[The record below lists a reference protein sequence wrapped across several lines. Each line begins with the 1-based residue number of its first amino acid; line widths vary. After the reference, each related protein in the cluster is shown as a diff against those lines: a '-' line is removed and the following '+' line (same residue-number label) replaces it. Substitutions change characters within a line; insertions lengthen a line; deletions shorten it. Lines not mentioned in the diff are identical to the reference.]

1 MSETSVSTA
10 ERVGT
15 ILLAAT
21 VGAIVTT
28 LVAHPLIESALA
40 DAWRELGG
48 SPSVE
53 FRAQEAFLPAGEY
66 PADTE
71 ELLKAL
77 PITAIVHDP
86 LAVNVSD
93 PAE

>member
-1 MSETSVSTA
+1 MSDPTVSTA

-15 ILLAAT
+15 ILLSAT

-28 LVAHPLIESALA
+28 LVAHPLIESELA
-40 DAWRELGG
+40 DAWRTLGG
-48 SPSVE
+48 APSVE

-66 PADTE
+66 PAETE

-77 PITAIVHDP
+77 PVSSVVFDP
-86 LAVNVSD
+86 LAVMVSGSG
-93 PAE
+93 E

>member
-1 MSETSVSTA
+1 MSETTVSTA

-40 DAWRELGG
+40 DEWQAAGG
-48 SPSVE
+48 SSSVE
-53 FRAQEAFLPAGEY
+53 FRAQEVFLPAGEY
-66 PADTE
+66 PAETE
-71 ELLKAL
+71 ELLKTL
-77 PITAIVHDP
+77 PVTSVVYDP
-86 LAVNVSD
+86 LAVIASGAD
-93 PAE
+93 E